1 MEVPPTSART
11 KHMRVFSSSPAALR
25 APYLLHVSLPKFIR
39 AVMNFTLHPV
49 SPALSA
55 GFFLVVAHIIGLAQV
70 CSLAE
75 I

>member
-1 MEVPPTSART
+1 MEVPPASART
-11 KHMRVFSSSPAALR
+11 KSVRIFSSSPAALR
-25 APYLLHVSLPKFIR
+25 ALYLLQFSLPKFIR